1 MAEHMRRT
9 TKGRAARIGA
19 FVGIAAAGVIV
30 DQATKALMRATLVP
44 GERTALVPGVMDLL
58 LVENTGAA
66 FSIGEGATWLFSLV
80 ALAVIV
86 LALAWV
92 VRDGTMRPALV
103 ASLACVAGGGA
114 GNLID
119 RIVRGSV
126 TDFLATAFIDFPVFN
141 VADILVTLGVIVSFL
156 LVLAEGRDQDGDGA
170 GDAGPGDEGRAS

>member
-1 MAEHMRRT
+1 MAEHMRT
-9 TKGRAARIGA
+9 MGRAARVGA
-19 FVGIAAAGVIV
+19 FVGIAAAGVIA
-30 DQATKALMRATLVP
+30 DQATKALMRAMLVP
-44 GERTALVPGVMDLL
+44 GERTTLIDGVMDLL

-80 ALAVIV
+80 ALAVVV

-92 VRDGTMRPALV
+92 VRDGSMRPALV
-103 ASLACVAGGGA
+103 VSLACVAGGGA

-119 RIVRGSV
+119 RVVRGSV

-156 LVLAEGRDQDGDGA
+156 LVLADGRDQDEDG
-170 GDAGPGDEGRAS
+170 GVEKGRGDEGQAS